1 MSTPYQLPNTK
12 MTVDD
17 LYNTLT
23 ALREQVVN
31 DYPDG
36 YKFVLR
42 DGYGSLVCKYFVC
55 PDDVDIS
62 IQASSTHYCLPD
74 DKTVVDA
81 RYYTHFE
88 VLISRDSCKSDY
100 FKQLISDH
108 SSNESS
114 VVLARAPIDKIV
126 EEINL
131 HLE

>member
-1 MSTPYQLPNTK
+1 MSSPYHLPNTT

-17 LYNTLT
+17 LYDMLT

-42 DGYGSLVCKYFVC
+42 DEYGSLVCKYFVC

-62 IQASSTHYCLPD
+62 IQASSTHYCVPN
-74 DKTVVDA
+74 DKTIVDA

-88 VLISRDSCKSDY
+88 VLISRNACKSDY
-100 FKQLISDH
+100 FKQLISNG

-114 VVLARAPIDKIV
+114 VVLARVPIDKIV

-131 HLE
+131 HLK